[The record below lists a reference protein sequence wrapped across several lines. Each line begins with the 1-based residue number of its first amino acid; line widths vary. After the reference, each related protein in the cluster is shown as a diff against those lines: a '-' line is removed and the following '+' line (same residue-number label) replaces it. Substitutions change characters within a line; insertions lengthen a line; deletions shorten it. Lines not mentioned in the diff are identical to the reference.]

1 MSQITV
7 SDLTFCYE
15 GSYDN
20 VFEGVSFVLDTD
32 WKLGMIGRN
41 GKGKTTFLRLLYG
54 AFGGKRKDPL
64 PGDRPSGN
72 GASRAPAKEG
82 YEYRG
87 SIRASVAF
95 DYFPYEVTQ
104 EQAALPAAELFEQL
118 RPDYELWRVLC
129 ELEQLAL
136 DPECLYRPFS
146 SLSHGERTKAMLAL
160 LFSQENF
167 FLLIDEPTNH
177 LDGGARKTLQEY
189 LKTKKGFI
197 LVSHDRELLDACID
211 HVLVLNR
218 KTIQVEKGNFSSWW
232 ENKEKRDNFQRAEN
246 EKHLREIGK
255 LQEAADRAARW
266 ADQNEKTKIG
276 FDPVKDHDRGKNA
289 RAYIGAKTK
298 KMESRVKN
306 TKRRIEEEIAG
317 KEGLLQDIE
326 NPVEL
331 KLMPLSFHK
340 EIYVLARDLCLGYPA
355 EGVGFPPESSFL
367 EREESAS
374 GYHIVLQ
381 NCNLEFHRGERILL
395 RGENGCGKSSLL
407 KAILHAAGGV
417 ERREDENGEKAGSTE
432 KDGASAPHILSG
444 ILQVPSGLKISYVN
458 QDTSFLRGS
467 LREFAASRGLEESL
481 LLALLRQLDFDRVQ
495 FGKGLEEYS
504 EGQKKKVLLAASL
517 LTSAHLYIWDEPL
530 NYIDLFSRMQLEKLI
545 LNYRPTMLLVEHDAA
560 FGERVADRIVS
571 LDSQT

>member
-1 MSQITV
+1 MSQIMV

-15 GSYDN
+15 GSFDN
-20 VFEGVSFVLDTD
+20 IFEGVSFVLDTD

-41 GKGKTTFLRLLYG
+41 GKGKTTFLRLLQG
-54 AFGGKRKDPL
+54 SFGGR
-64 PGDRPSGN
+64 PGESPGEK
-72 GASRAPAKEG
+72 GASGKSGSRSRESG
-82 YEYRG
+82 YEYQG
-87 SIRASVAF
+87 SISASVAV
-95 DYFPYEVTQ
+95 DYFPYEITAEQ
-104 EQAALPAAELFEQL
+104 ETLPAAELFEQL
-118 RPDYELWRVLC
+118 RPGYELWRVLC

-146 SLSHGERTKAMLAL
+146 TLSHGERTKAMLAL

-189 LKTKKGFI
+189 LKKKKGFL

-232 ENKEKRDNFQRAEN
+232 ENKEREDSFQRSEN

-255 LQEAADRAARW
+255 LKEAADRAANW
-266 ADQNEKTKIG
+266 ADRNERTKIG
-276 FDPVKDHDRGKNA
+276 FDPLKEPDRGKGT

-298 KMESRVKN
+298 KMQSRVKN
-306 TKRRIEEEIAG
+306 MERRIQEEIAE
-317 KEGLLQDIE
+317 KEGLLQDLE
-326 NPVEL
+326 NPAEL

-340 EIYVLARDLCLGYPA
+340 EVYVRARDLCLGYPA
-355 EGVGFPPESSFL
+355 EKSGPQRERAVPE
-367 EREESAS
+367 EKEESA
-374 GYHIVLQ
+374 GYHIALRDFG
-381 NCNLEFHRGERILL
+381 LELHRGERILL
-395 RGENGCGKSSLL
+395 KGENGCGKSSLI
-407 KAILHAAGGV
+407 KAILDVAGEGKRPEETPGKRLGAKAEPEAAP
-417 ERREDENGEKAGSTE
+417 R
-432 KDGASAPHILSG
+432 ILSG
-444 ILQVPSGLKISYVN
+444 ILEVPLGLQISYVN

-467 LREFAASRGLEESL
+467 LSEFAASRQLEESL
-481 LLALLRQLDFDRVQ
+481 LLALLRQLDFERVQ
-495 FGKGLEEYS
+495 FGKGMEDYS

-530 NYIDLFSRMQLEKLI
+530 NYIDVFSRMQLERLI
-545 LNYRPTMLLVEHDAA
+545 LKYRPTMLLVEHDGV

-571 LDSQT
+571 LDSGA